1 MSGRSTLSR
10 MILPLGLLALTSAI
24 LSCAPA
30 DTGPRAW
37 IGWPLDVYQVEPG
50 TTVTVTS
57 HPRRTL
63 QARGRAC
70 LPSAGRVCAGGGIGG
85 RSAHAG
91 FCGPALLW
99 A

>member
-1 MSGRSTLSR
+1 MCGGSTLSR
-10 MILPLGLLALTSAI
+10 LILPLGLLALTSTI

-30 DTGPRAW
+30 ETVPRAS
-37 IGWPLDVYQVEPG
+37 IDWPLHVDELEPG

-63 QARGRAC
+63 RPGGRAC
-70 LPSAGRVCAGGGIGG
+70 LPSAGRVCASAGVGG
-85 RSAHAG
+85 RSAHAV
-91 FCGPALLW
+91 FYGPALLW